1 MHWFIPPRCHAK
13 TSHDWTHSYE
23 LGRALHLY
31 SPRSTG
37 AFGVPSQIWRNWAF
51 QGLRD
56 HPKAP
61 WQSQVPGPCL
71 RSFSQSHTPGYTSP
85 SPPPRLVGRYFYLFV
100 FLTPKKRRPTS
111 PVATIPPTFQGRG
124 SPKLSPFVA
133 LSVISEG
140 GFRHVAAS
148 SPRKGA
154 WCYMWLLGMM
164 DTPTLCPKGPGR
176 ADKCSFEQ
184 NNKSRPQI
192 PEGDVLSQ
200 RLSAPQALKCL
211 RGGAE
216 TSLLHWVSPGKLGT
230 PMLISMTSLPFRPP
244 VTLST
249 QSTVLLSPHWAFG
262 GAVPLA
268 CRALSEPHSATPP
281 PAVYYADGSMMW
293 RLRAWDQA
301 LKSCS
306 LSSVAD
312 KRVTVVKF
320 FSLNKVLSWGRRDGD
335 RELETR
341 SRSLTFNFN

>member
-1 MHWFIPPRCHAK
+1 M
-13 TSHDWTHSYE
+13 
-23 LGRALHLY
+23 LQQGLY
-31 SPRSTG
+31 DMEVEKRDTLL
-37 AFGVPSQIWRNWAF
+37 AM
-51 QGLRD
+51 GLRD
-56 HPKAP
+56 SWASRKFWKSERKMIWH
-61 WQSQVPGPCL
+61 
-71 RSFSQSHTPGYTSP
+71 

-230 PMLISMTSLPFRPP
+230 IRKISIVKTSI
-244 VTLST
+244 
-249 QSTVLLSPHWAFG
+249 LLKAI
-262 GAVPLA
+262 
-268 CRALSEPHSATPP
+268 
-281 PAVYYADGSMMW
+281 
-293 RLRAWDQA
+293 
-301 LKSCS
+301 
-306 LSSVAD
+306 
-312 KRVTVVKF
+312 
-320 FSLNKVLSWGRRDGD
+320 
-335 RELETR
+335 
-341 SRSLTFNFN
+341 